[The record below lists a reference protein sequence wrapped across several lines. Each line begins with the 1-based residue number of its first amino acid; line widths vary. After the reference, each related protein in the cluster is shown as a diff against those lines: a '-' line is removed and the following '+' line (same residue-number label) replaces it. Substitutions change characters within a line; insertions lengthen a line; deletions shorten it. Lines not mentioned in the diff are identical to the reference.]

1 MFADFL
7 NSITD
12 LINQYPTWAG
22 AVVFAVAM
30 VESLAIIGIVV
41 PGVAI
46 MFAIGTL
53 ISNGTLDMM
62 DTVLWAAAG
71 ASFGDGLSYALG
83 RHYDKRIYQL
93 SWFKK
98 NPNVLKKGHQFF
110 EKYGVIS
117 ILIGRF
123 VGPIRAVIPLV
134 AGILDMPLKHYIPI
148 NIFASILWAPAYL
161 FPGLLFGKS
170 ISIIPQHWLSYW
182 PVALLVI
189 VIVILLLMLLK
200 KKKHPSPLDK

>member
-7 NSITD
+7 NSVTD
-12 LINQYPTWAG
+12 LINQYPAWAG

-30 VESLAIIGIVV
+30 LESLAIIGVIV

-46 MFAIGTL
+46 MFAIGAL

-98 NPNVLKKGHQFF
+98 NPNVLNKGHQFF

-134 AGILDMPLKHYIPI
+134 AGILDMPLKRYVPI
-148 NIFASILWAPAYL
+148 NIIASILWAPAYL

-170 ISIIPQHWLSYW
+170 ISIIPKHWLSYW
-182 PVALLVI
+182 PVALVVTVI
-189 VIVILLLMLLK
+189 VVLLLMLLK
-200 KKKHPSPLDK
+200 RKGGHAPPDK